1 MKTVPIALLALLA
14 FTVKAKAI
22 TADDLALYLGVSS
35 WKTSV
40 FLEAGTYVAE
50 IHEIKDGKV
59 DRMILE
65 GSKESAVKGAPGLT
79 IMIGPEG
86 QGYRVVLAYQGGT
99 TMGGSS
105 TFDNRSGLWFYPSLP
120 EKVRD
125 GDYILM
131 GEPTERMFGSREAV
145 MEYKRGFLLR
155 IRLVKE

>member
-1 MKTVPIALLALLA
+1 MKTVQIALLALLA
-14 FTVKAKAI
+14 VTLKAKAV
-22 TADDLALYLGVSS
+22 TADDLALYFGVSS

-40 FLEAGTYVAE
+40 FLDPGTYVAE

-86 QGYRVVLAYQGGT
+86 QGYRVMLGYQGGT
-99 TMGGSS
+99 TVSGSS
-105 TFDNRSGLWFYPSLP
+105 TFDNRSGLWLYPSLP

-131 GEPTERMFGSREAV
+131 GEPSDRMFGNREAV
-145 MEYKRGFLLR
+145 LEYKRGFLLR

>member
-1 MKTVPIALLALLA
+1 MKTVQIALLALMA
-14 FTVKAKAI
+14 FTVKVKAI
-22 TADDLALYLGVSS
+22 TADELALYLGISS
-35 WKTSV
+35 WKTNV

-65 GSKESAVKGAPGLT
+65 GSKEWAVKGAPGLT
-79 IMIGPEG
+79 VIIGREG
-86 QGYRVVLAYQGGT
+86 QNYRVMLGYQGGT
-99 TMGGSS
+99 TVNGSS
-105 TFDNRSGLWFYPSLP
+105 TFDNRSGLWFYASLP

-131 GEPTERMFGSREAV
+131 GEPADRMFGSHEAV
-145 MEYKRGFLLR
+145 LEYKRGFLLR